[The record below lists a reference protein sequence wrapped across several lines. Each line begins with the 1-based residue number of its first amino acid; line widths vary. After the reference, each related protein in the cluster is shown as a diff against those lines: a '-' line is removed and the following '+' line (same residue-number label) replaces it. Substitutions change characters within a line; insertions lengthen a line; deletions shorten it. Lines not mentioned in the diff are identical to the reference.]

1 MNPALLVSPQSYKAR
16 LYDYA
21 LLTKFKL
28 SALVIFSA
36 AMGFLTAPGNP
47 DWSKLI
53 ILIVGGFLVTAASNG
68 LNQVIERDLDKL
80 MDRTSNRPLPD
91 QRLSVAEALSVC
103 VFCGVT
109 GIYLLTSYLNLASG
123 LLGLFALLS
132 YTLIYTPLKR
142 VTPFSVFAGAVPGA
156 IPPLLGWVA
165 ATGHLGIE
173 AWVLFAIQFIWQ
185 FPHFWAIA
193 WVLDDD
199 YKKAGFIMLP
209 TGFRDRGSAMQ
220 TFVYALSLLPI
231 GFLPFV
237 YGISGLVAALTI
249 AATTIYFAY
258 TAYKLLSSQSVE
270 AARKLMFASFIYLP
284 VVQLIMMLDK
294 V

>member
-1 MNPALLVSPQSYKAR
+1 MNQITLASVPSVKQR

-28 SALVIFSA
+28 SVLVVFSA
-36 AMGFLTAPGNP
+36 AMGFLTVPGNP
-47 DWSKLI
+47 DWTKLI
-53 ILIVGGFLVTAASNG
+53 LLILGGFLVTAASNG

-91 QRLSVAEALSVC
+91 QRLSVTEALAVC
-103 VFCGVT
+103 IFCGVT
-109 GIYLLTSYLNLASG
+109 GIYILTSYLNIASG

-132 YTLIYTPLKR
+132 YTFIYTPLKR
-142 VTPFSVFAGAVPGA
+142 VTPFSVFVGAIPGA
-156 IPPLLGWVA
+156 IPPMLGWVA
-165 ATGHLGIE
+165 ATGNFGIE

-220 TFVYALSLLPI
+220 TFVYSMSLLPI

-237 YGISGLVAALTI
+237 YGISGLVAAFTI

-258 TAYKLLSSQSVE
+258 TAYNLLYSQTIVS
-270 AARKLMFASFIYLP
+270 ARKLMFASFIYLP

>member
-109 GIYLLTSYLNLASG
+109 GIYLLASYLNLASG

-249 AATTIYFAY
+249 AAITIYFAY